1 MQTQAKA
8 GDKPIIEGPN
18 TVRETSMGVLV
29 VSPKGP
35 SLSEADA
42 AGVLAEAMP
51 DAVRARG
58 RVLLDMSRVEYMS
71 SAGISMLVQLRELCM
86 GEGGSLALCNLAKPI
101 AAVLKTTR
109 VDRLFT
115 IAPSREKA
123 LTKMGKQG

>member
-1 MQTQAKA
+1 MPRHAETPDQ
-8 GDKPIIEGPN
+8 PIVEGLN
-18 TVRETSMGVLV
+18 TLREICSGVLV

-35 SLSEADA
+35 SLSESDA
-42 AGVLAEAMP
+42 ADVLAETMP
-51 DAVRARG
+51 DAARQRG
-58 RVLLDMSRVEYMS
+58 RVVLDMSRVEYMS